1 MSSGSRRTSVIPGSG
16 WLRSMSPARRM
27 TRATSRARSCG
38 TPTRIC
44 AIRATDPS
52 RWQSFERLL
61 SDSGIAPETCV
72 VFYGYG
78 APLGFW
84 LLRTHGH
91 EDVRMLMGPRDQ
103 WAQAGHEWSTEVPRP
118 AASAH
123 PPVVA
128 SADLLASREAVQD
141 AIDDPAQ
148 ILLDVRA
155 PPEYSGEL
163 FWPSGATAG
172 RRADGSS
179 PGSRQRPDRL
189 APHQRRNPQGSRGV
203 APHTRAGRGHQR
215 QGSDHLLHDRQQGKR
230 GVVRAQVPPRLPR
243 RTGLLRLLG
252 RVGKGDRHADRKP
265 GPARMTGLNHSPE
278 WLPPHTSFCPH
289 ERAAMTTPARRWADA
304 SSSSRGARRAAVDAS
319 DPTGDEGPACV
330 PQLRRD

>member
-1 MSSGSRRTSVIPGSG
+1 MVEVDV
-16 WLRSMSPARRM
+16 
-27 TRATSRARSCG
+27 SRAAYDEG
-38 TPTRIC
+38 HVPG
-44 AIRATDPS
+44 AVLWNAYTDLRDQNYRPVALADL
-52 RWQSFERLL
+52 ERLL

-72 VFYGYG
+72 VLYGYG

-91 EDVRMLMGPRDQ
+91 EDARMLMGPRDQ

-155 PPEYSGEL
+155 PPEYSGER

-172 RRADGSS
+172 
-179 PGSRQRPDRL
+179 
-189 APHQRRNPQGSRGV
+189 
-203 APHTRAGRGHQR
+203 AGRTGHLP
-215 QGSDHLLHDRQQGKR
+215 GAVS
-230 GVVRAQVPPRLPR
+230 VPID
-243 RTGLLRLLG
+243 LLRTNSGTLKDPEELRRILEQAGVTKDKAVITYCTIGNRASEAWFALKYLLDYPNA
-252 RVGKGDRHADRKP
+252 RVYYGSWVEWGKAAD
-265 GPARMTGLNHSPE
+265 
-278 WLPPHTSFCPH
+278 
-289 ERAAMTTPARRWADA
+289 TPIE
-304 SSSSRGARRAAVDAS
+304 SQARRA
-319 DPTGDEGPACV
+319 
-330 PQLRRD
+330 